1 MQVHEVSAEMLS
13 FYEHHAAPISAA
25 AAQQQLGLLG
35 LTPLQPPQAQ
45 AQAAPQQQARR
56 LAAQQSQQR

>member
-1 MQVHEVSAEMLS
+1 MLS